1 MSDLST
7 EKHAAR
13 KEMPF
18 TEKDTKVA
26 RAVIDW
32 LNSVAE
38 RAGAEEAESL
48 LAASQ
53 CVQSVCATHVFLP
66 SHCSCAFLCGFTTPR
81 GWL

>member
-1 MSDLST
+1 
-7 EKHAAR
+7 
-13 KEMPF
+13 MPF

-26 RAVIDW
+26 RAVVDW

-53 CVQSVCATHVFLP
+53 CVQSVCGALLSFPSPFSPFSQLHAHTHGMCMENRRL
-66 SHCSCAFLCGFTTPR
+66 G
-81 GWL
+81 

>member
-1 MSDLST
+1 
-7 EKHAAR
+7 
-13 KEMPF
+13 MPF

-53 CVQSVCATHVFLP
+53 CVQSVCALP
-66 SHCSCAFLCGFTTPR
+66 DSSDLPVRVLF
-81 GWL
+81 